1 MDSSDIVCVIICTVS
16 YRGTCS
22 DHAFHMGQGV
32 VVSFRANGC
41 TWKLK
46 MYNVCIDMKANFAST
61 CQSYANKGTTARACV
76 AYFSKM
82 ETEKLHQIG
91 RDIGLTGTDLAQF
104 IKEGIQY
111 EREKETAARE
121 ERKEERAWK
130 QAELKAQEAKVQA
143 EVRREEIKLRQM
155 ELKKESGKDKSSESE
170 HNVKV
175 RYPKLPVVNEKTDDI
190 DAYLQR
196 FERFAT
202 SAGWPED
209 IWAISLASLLQGRAL
224 DIYHQLSQTDAGNYS
239 ELKSA
244 LLRGFDCTAEGFRV
258 KFRRCRFSRGETAKQ
273 LIARMT
279 KLCERWIEM
288 ENCSSN
294 YNSLKDLMIREQFI
308 SCDRNLKLFLKECS
322 LATLQDLEE
331 SADRYIEAH
340 GHFTLRTPQ
349 QAPVSSQSSAQQFGQ
364 VNEGSD
370 RSPCKALSSLLP
382 QVKCYISQKG
392 GHKAW
397 DCYFRP
403 NINQSKVASTS
414 ATSAPTRKE
423 AGCIPNPIHD
433 LVIGNVPGVRLG
445 DNYGKHTC
453 GVMTRDR
460 QMKERKQPELKVL
473 AVSNM
478 LNMTIK
484 RAQQEDK
491 TLDGVRKY
499 AEEGKDFFRRKK
511 NEFSMFILKRGVLY
525 RKVKIGDLE
534 REQLLV
540 PSQCRSAVLDLAHS
554 SIMWGH
560 LATGKTKDRVME
572 KFFWPGITKDIERYC
587 RSCDVCQRTVDKG
600 KVQRA
605 KLGKLPII
613 GEPFSRLAVDIVGSI
628 EPRSSDGSR
637 YILTVVDFATRY
649 PEGVALQ
656 NIDTASVAEALV
668 NIFSRVGIPREVLS
682 DRGTQFTSAMMQEVY
697 REVPQASTKF
707 SPFELVYGHTVRG
720 PMTLLRELF
729 DGEVKEPETRSSYEY
744 VISLRERLE
753 DTCRMALNELKNAQE
768 VAQYYYDRKTKDRVI
783 ESGDYVLLLLPTN
796 SNKLL
801 FQWKGPFKVIGS
813 PNRLNKIVDVNGTLR
828 KYHIDML
835 KRYVHRESADAF
847 PAAVVVVNDEDNAE
861 GRATTIPSYN
871 QSETWRD
878 VSLDSDLP
886 ADQRDDAKGI
896 LQAFGDVLTDV
907 PGKTTDIEYNIELT
921 VPETIR
927 VKPYPLPYRL
937 EEEVKKELRSM
948 LEIGITEP
956 SDSEYSTPILVV
968 PKKDGNRRLCLDFRK
983 LNKITKFDAEPMCDT
998 EAIFCKIG
1006 RSRYF
1011 SKIYL
1016 TKGYWQIRLTK
1027 ESRKFT
1033 AFSTP
1038 AGLFQFTVL
1047 PFGLVN
1053 APAVF
1058 NRLMIHLFGDMD
1070 GVETFLDD
1078 ILIHS
1083 KTWKQHCSILQKVLG
1098 ILRETNLTARP
1109 VKCEKGKRSLEYLGH
1124 MIGEGHIKPT
1134 KEKVSAILNAP
1145 APTTKKEVRS
1155 FMGLSGYYRRFVPD
1169 YATIA
1174 APLNDLVK
1182 KNAPNRVKWEDKH
1195 EMAFNK
1201 LKQVLVNNPILKL
1214 PDVNKSFILRTDASD
1229 VGLGAVL
1236 LQEDADVKMPVAY
1249 ASRKLSD
1256 AEKKYLV
1263 ERECLAVQFYLET
1276 DHRPITYL
1284 DSVKTLNG
1292 RLMRWAIA
1300 LQEFRMI
1307 FSYIKGS
1314 ENVGADYLMNVCDV
1328 AEVTSEK
1335 WRIPWPHPRYH
1346 LHAGVTSRGSRPKD
1360 SPATTRDLVRC
1371 VCGNRLGRQ
1380 SGMTVILK
1388 DINKENVN
1396 LRCFISIPAKIAT
1409 YHASY
1414 SRLI

>member
-1 MDSSDIVCVIICTVS
+1 
-16 YRGTCS
+16 
-22 DHAFHMGQGV
+22 
-32 VVSFRANGC
+32 
-41 TWKLK
+41 
-46 MYNVCIDMKANFAST
+46 
-61 CQSYANKGTTARACV
+61 
-76 AYFSKM
+76 M

-91 RDIGLTGTDLAQF
+91 RDIGLTGADLAQF

-155 ELKKESGKDKSSESE
+155 ELKKESVEEKSSESE

-175 RYPKLPVVNEKTDDI
+175 RYPKLPVFNEKADDI

-209 IWAISLASLLQGRAL
+209 IWAIGLASLLQGRAL

-244 LLRGFDCTAEGFRV
+244 LLRGFDCTAEGFR
-258 KFRRCRFSRGETAKQ
+258 
-273 LIARMT
+273 
-279 KLCERWIEM
+279 
-288 ENCSSN
+288 
-294 YNSLKDLMIREQFI
+294 
-308 SCDRNLKLFLKECS
+308 
-322 LATLQDLEE
+322 DLEE

-340 GHFTLRTPQ
+340 GHFSLRTPQ

-364 VNEGSD
+364 VNEGND
-370 RSPCKALSSLLP
+370 RSFRKTQSSTLP
-382 QVKCYISQKG
+382 QVKCYICQKG

-403 NINQSKVASTS
+403 NANKRRSASTS
-414 ATSAPTRKE
+414 ATSGVMRKE
-423 AGCIPNPIHD
+423 AAAATSQGAQRIAEPPRDDAAQIVQVDPVQMIDDHGWIKVNEKGFRVACGGSGKTGNSKLITKPGEVEGHKVTVMRDNGCTTVLVKRSLVPNYKLTGKNCVVKMANSDVFCYPEAEITVQSPFYTGITKAVCVPNPIYD
-433 LVIGNVPGVRLG
+433 LVIGNIPGVRAGKDG
-445 DNYGKHTC
+445 DGKHTC
-453 GVMTRDR
+453 GVMTRNR
-460 QMKERKQPELKVL
+460 QAPERKQPQLKVL

-484 RAQQEDK
+484 QAQQEDK

-499 AEEGKDFFRRKK
+499 AEESKEFYRRKNK
-511 NEFSMFILKRGVLY
+511 EFSMYILRRGVLY
-525 RKVKIGDLE
+525 RQVKIGNLE

-554 SIMWGH
+554 SIMGGH

-600 KVQRA
+600 KVRRA
-605 KLGKLPII
+605 KLGKMPII
-613 GEPFSRLAVDIVGSI
+613 GEPFSRLAVDIVGPI
-628 EPRSSDGSR
+628 DPRSSDGSR

-649 PEGVALQ
+649 PEAVALQ
-656 NIDTASVAEALV
+656 NIDTISVAEALV

-682 DRGTQFTSAMMQEVY
+682 DRGTQFTSAVMQEVY
-697 REVPQASTKF
+697 RLLSIQSITTTPYHAMCNGLVEKFNGTLKRTLKRMCVEQPKEWHRYLSPILFAYREVPQTSTKF
-707 SPFELVYGHTVRG
+707 SPFELVYGHAVRG

-744 VISLRERLE
+744 VINLRERLE
-753 DTCRMALNELKNAQE
+753 DTCRMALMELKNAQE

-783 ESGDYVLLLLPTN
+783 VSGDDVLLLLPTN

-801 FQWKGPFKVIGS
+801 FQWKGPFRVVGS
-813 PNRLNKIVDVNGTLR
+813 PNRLNKIVNVNGTLR
-828 KYHIDML
+828 KYHINML
-835 KRYVHRESADAF
+835 KRYVHRESSDPF

-861 GRATTIPSYN
+861 GRATTIPSYK
-871 QSETWRD
+871 QRETWRD

-886 ADQRDDAKGI
+886 ADHQNDARGI

-907 PGKTTDIEYNIELT
+907 PGKTELEYNIELT
-921 VPETIR
+921 VPEIIR

-937 EEEVKKELRSM
+937 EEDVKNELRSM
-948 LEIGITEP
+948 LEIGIIEP
-956 SDSEYSTPILVV
+956 SDSDYSTPILVV

-983 LNKITKFDAEPMCDT
+983 LNKITKFDAEPMCDA

-1006 RSRYF
+1006 GSKYF
-1011 SKIYL
+1011 SKIDL
-1016 TKGYWQIRLTK
+1016 TKGYWQIPLTK

-1058 NRLMIHLFGDMD
+1058 NRLMRHLFGNMD

-1083 KTWKQHCSILQKVLG
+1083 KTWKQHCGILQRVLG
-1098 ILRETNLTARP
+1098 ILQEANLTARP
-1109 VKCEKGKRSLEYLGH
+1109 IKCEIGKRNLEYLGH
-1124 MIGEGHIKPT
+1124 VIGEGCIKPT

-1174 APLNDLVK
+1174 APLNEMVK
-1182 KNAPNRVKWEDKH
+1182 KNAPNKVKWEDKH

-1201 LKQVLVNNPILKL
+1201 LKQALVNDPILKL
-1214 PDVNKSFILRTDASD
+1214 PDVNKPFILRTDASD

-1236 LQEDADVKMPVAY
+1236 LQEEDAKMPVAY

-1256 AEKKYLV
+1256 AEKKYSVV
-1263 ERECLAVQFYLET
+1263 ERECLAVVWATKKFYRYLYGQQFY
-1276 DHRPITYL
+1276 
-1284 DSVKTLNG
+1284 
-1292 RLMRWAIA
+1292 
-1300 LQEFRMI
+1300 
-1307 FSYIKGS
+1307 
-1314 ENVGADYLMNVCDV
+1314 
-1328 AEVTSEK
+1328 
-1335 WRIPWPHPRYH
+1335 
-1346 LHAGVTSRGSRPKD
+1346 
-1360 SPATTRDLVRC
+1360 
-1371 VCGNRLGRQ
+1371 
-1380 SGMTVILK
+1380 
-1388 DINKENVN
+1388 
-1396 LRCFISIPAKIAT
+1396 
-1409 YHASY
+1409 
-1414 SRLI
+1414 